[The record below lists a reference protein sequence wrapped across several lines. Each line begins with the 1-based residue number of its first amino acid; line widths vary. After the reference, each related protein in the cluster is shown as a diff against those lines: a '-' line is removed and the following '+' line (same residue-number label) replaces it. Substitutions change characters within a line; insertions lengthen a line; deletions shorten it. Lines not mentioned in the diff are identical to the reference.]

1 MYYGKAYLKNKLSA
15 KQGRVSTRY
24 KYYSMK
30 NYVNNISQT
39 LPQQFRWLRHSL
51 GWCAKTVDSVADRL
65 IFRGF
70 KNDNFDVQQIFNMNN
85 PDIFFDSAIISA
97 LISSCCFIY
106 ISPGEDGFP
115 RLQVID
121 GYNATGIIDPIT
133 GLLTE
138 GYAVI
143 SRDEYG
149 NPDIEAYFTAD
160 STIYSYKGQTDVVV
174 ENKAPYPLLVPII
187 YKPDAKRPFGR
198 SRITRAEMS
207 IMQSA
212 LRTLRR
218 AEISGEFYSYPQRY
232 LLGLSDDVEVDDKWQ
247 AVMTAMLTITRDAD
261 GNTPTVGQFP
271 QQSMTPYVE
280 QLRMLAALFAGESG
294 LTMDDLGFV
303 SDNPSSSEAIKA
315 SHENLRLAAKKA
327 QRTFGSGFLN
337 VGYLAACVRD
347 EYSYKRQQ
355 VYLTKPC
362 WEPIFEPDAA
372 TLSSI
377 GDGAI
382 KVNQAVPGY
391 FTADNLRD
399 LTGIEKSEGK

>member
-1 MYYGKAYLKNKLSA
+1 MYGKAYLKNKLSA

-24 KYYSMK
+24 EYYSMK
-30 NYVNNISQT
+30 NHVNNISQA

-65 IFRGF
+65 IFRGV
-70 KNDNFDVQQIFNMNN
+70 KNDNFDMQQIFNMNN

-160 STIYSYKGQTDVVV
+160 STIYSYKGQPDVVV
-174 ENKAPYPLLVPII
+174 ENKAPYPLLVPIV

-218 AEISGEFYSYPQRY
+218 AEVSGEFYSYPQRY
-232 LLGLSDDVEVDDKWQ
+232 LLGLSDDVEIDDKWQ
-247 AVMTAMLTITRDAD
+247 AAMTAMLTISRDED
-261 GNTPTVGQFP
+261 GNTPTAGQFP

>member
-1 MYYGKAYLKNKLSA
+1 MYGKAYLKNKLSA

-24 KYYSMK
+24 EYYSMK
-30 NYVNNISQT
+30 NHVNNISQA

-70 KNDNFDVQQIFNMNN
+70 KNDNFDMQQIFNMNN

-160 STIYSYKGQTDVVV
+160 STIYSYKGQPDVVV
-174 ENKAPYPLLVPII
+174 ENKAPYPLLVPIV

-218 AEISGEFYSYPQRY
+218 AEVSGEFYSYPQRY
-232 LLGLSDDVEVDDKWQ
+232 LLGLSDDVEIDDKWQ
-247 AVMTAMLTITRDAD
+247 AAMTAMLTISRDED
-261 GNTPTVGQFP
+261 GNTPTAGQFP

-294 LTMDDLGFV
+294 LTMDDLGFA
-303 SDNPSSSEAIKA
+303 SDNPSSSEAIKS

-337 VGYLAACVRD
+337 VGYLAVCVRD
-347 EYSYKRQQ
+347 SYDYKRQQ

-391 FTADNLRD
+391 FKADNLRD

>member
-1 MYYGKAYLKNKLSA
+1 M
-15 KQGRVSTRY
+15 
-24 KYYSMK
+24 
-30 NYVNNISQT
+30 

-70 KNDNFDVQQIFNMNN
+70 KNDNFDMQQIFNMNN

-143 SRDEYG
+143 SRDEYE

-160 STIYSYKGQTDVVV
+160 STIYSYKGQFDVVV

-218 AEISGEFYSYPQRY
+218 AEVSGEFYSYPQRY
-232 LLGLSDDVEVDDKWQ
+232 LLGLSDDVEIDDKWQ
-247 AVMTAMLTITRDAD
+247 AAMTAMLTITRDAD
-261 GNTPTVGQFP
+261 GNCTVVYNPGEGKKYQNVWSKEWKNADENDKINNRKKLEAVQTKP
-271 QQSMTPYVE
+271 RKQKLE
-280 QLRMLAALFAGESG
+280 QLLNRE
-294 LTMDDLGFV
+294 TGFV
-303 SDNPSSSEAIKA
+303 NQLVKHPKMLQAYTPVGLKQAFINAGYDVRP
-315 SHENLRLAAKKA
+315 LGRGRLKGVP
-327 QRTFGSGFLN
+327 FEEGG
-337 VGYLAACVRD
+337 GYRVL
-347 EYSYKRQQ
+347 YG
-355 VYLTKPC
+355 
-362 WEPIFEPDAA
+362 
-372 TLSSI
+372 
-377 GDGAI
+377 GDGYFQYHPKEVSHHKEAYYKTSNGRDGI
-382 KVNQAVPGY
+382 KRY
-391 FTADNLRD
+391 NLNGD
-399 LTGIEKSEGK
+399 EKND

>member
-1 MYYGKAYLKNKLSA
+1 M
-15 KQGRVSTRY
+15 
-24 KYYSMK
+24 
-30 NYVNNISQT
+30 
-39 LPQQFRWLRHSL
+39 PQQFRWLRHSL

-70 KNDNFDVQQIFNMNN
+70 KNDNFDMQQIFNMNN

-106 ISPGEDGFP
+106 ISPGDDGFP

-160 STIYSYKGQTDVVV
+160 STIYSYKGQPDVVV
-174 ENKAPYPLLVPII
+174 ENKAPYPLLVPIV

-218 AEISGEFYSYPQRY
+218 AEVSGEFYSYPQRY
-232 LLGLSDDVEVDDKWQ
+232 LLGLSDDVEIDDN
-247 AVMTAMLTITRDAD
+247 
-261 GNTPTVGQFP
+261 G
-271 QQSMTPYVE
+271 
-280 QLRMLAALFAGESG
+280 
-294 LTMDDLGFV
+294 
-303 SDNPSSSEAIKA
+303 
-315 SHENLRLAAKKA
+315 RL
-327 QRTFGSGFLN
+327 Q
-337 VGYLAACVRD
+337 
-347 EYSYKRQQ
+347 
-355 VYLTKPC
+355 
-362 WEPIFEPDAA
+362 
-372 TLSSI
+372 
-377 GDGAI
+377 
-382 KVNQAVPGY
+382 
-391 FTADNLRD
+391 
-399 LTGIEKSEGK
+399 

>member
-1 MYYGKAYLKNKLSA
+1 MYGKAYLKNKLSA

-24 KYYSMK
+24 EYYSMK
-30 NYVNNISQT
+30 NYVNDISQA

-70 KNDNFDVQQIFNMNN
+70 KNDNFDMQQIFNMNN

-106 ISPGEDGFP
+106 ISPGADGFP

-160 STIYSYKGQTDVVV
+160 STIYSYKGQPDVVV
-174 ENKAPYPLLVPII
+174 ENKAPYPLLVPIV

-218 AEISGEFYSYPQRY
+218 AEVSGEFYSYPQRY
-232 LLGLSDDVEVDDKWQ
+232 LLGLSDDVEIDDKWQ
-247 AVMTAMLTITRDAD
+247 AAMTAMLTISRDED
-261 GNTPTVGQFP
+261 GNTPTAGQFP

-303 SDNPSSSEAIKA
+303 SDNPSSSETIKA

>member
-1 MYYGKAYLKNKLSA
+1 MYGKAYLKNKLSA

-24 KYYSMK
+24 EYYSMK
-30 NYVNNISQT
+30 NHVNNISQA

-70 KNDNFDVQQIFNMNN
+70 KNDNFDMQQIFNMNN

-160 STIYSYKGQTDVVV
+160 STIYSYKGQPDVVV
-174 ENKAPYPLLVPII
+174 ENKAPYPLLVPIV

-218 AEISGEFYSYPQRY
+218 AEVSGEFYSYPQRY
-232 LLGLSDDVEVDDKWQ
+232 LLGLSDDVEIDDKWQ
-247 AVMTAMLTITRDAD
+247 AAMTAMLTISRDED
-261 GNTPTVGQFP
+261 GNTPTAGQFP

-294 LTMDDLGFV
+294 LTMDDLGFA

-337 VGYLAACVRD
+337 VGYLAVCVRD
-347 EYSYKRQQ
+347 SYDYKRQQ

-391 FTADNLRD
+391 FKADNLRD

>member
-1 MYYGKAYLKNKLSA
+1 MYGKAYLKNKLSA

-24 KYYSMK
+24 QYYSMK
-30 NYVNNISQT
+30 NHVNDISQM

-70 KNDNFDVQQIFNMNN
+70 KNDNFDMQQIFNMNN

-143 SRDEYG
+143 SRDEYE

-160 STIYSYKGQTDVVV
+160 STIYSYKGQFDVVV

-218 AEISGEFYSYPQRY
+218 AEVSGEFYSYPQRY
-232 LLGLSDDVEVDDKWQ
+232 LLGLSDDVEIDDKWQ
-247 AVMTAMLTITRDAD
+247 AAMTAMLTITRDAD
-261 GNTPTVGQFP
+261 GNTPTAGQFP

>member
-1 MYYGKAYLKNKLSA
+1 MYGKAYLKNKLSA

-24 KYYSMK
+24 EYYSMK
-30 NYVNNISQT
+30 NHVNNISQA

-70 KNDNFDVQQIFNMNN
+70 KNDNFDMQQIFNMNN

-149 NPDIEAYFTAD
+149 NPDIEAYFMAD
-160 STIYSYKGQTDVVV
+160 STIYSYKGQPDVVV
-174 ENKAPYPLLVPII
+174 ENKAPYPLLVPIV

-218 AEISGEFYSYPQRY
+218 AEVSGEFYSYPQRY
-232 LLGLSDDVEVDDKWQ
+232 LLGLSDDVEIDDKWQ
-247 AVMTAMLTITRDAD
+247 AAMTAMLTISRDED
-261 GNTPTVGQFP
+261 GNTPTAGQFP

>member
-1 MYYGKAYLKNKLSA
+1 
-15 KQGRVSTRY
+15 
-24 KYYSMK
+24 MK
-30 NYVNNISQT
+30 NHVNNISQT

-70 KNDNFDVQQIFNMNN
+70 KNDNFDMQQIFNMNN

-106 ISPGEDGFP
+106 ISPGENGFP

-261 GNTPTVGQFP
+261 GNIPTVGQFP

-294 LTMDDLGFV
+294 LTMEDLGFV

-391 FTADNLRD
+391 ITADNLRD

>member
-1 MYYGKAYLKNKLSA
+1 MYGKAYLKNKLSA

-24 KYYSMK
+24 EYYSMK
-30 NYVNNISQT
+30 NHVNNISQA

-65 IFRGF
+65 IFRGV
-70 KNDNFDVQQIFNMNN
+70 KNDNFDMQQIFNMNN
-85 PDIFFDSAIISA
+85 PDMFFDSAIISA

-160 STIYSYKGQTDVVV
+160 STIYSYKGQPDVVV
-174 ENKAPYPLLVPII
+174 ENKAPYPLLVPIV

-218 AEISGEFYSYPQRY
+218 AEVSGEFYSYPQRY
-232 LLGLSDDVEVDDKWQ
+232 LLGLSDDVEIDDKWQ
-247 AVMTAMLTITRDAD
+247 AAMTAMLTISRDED
-261 GNTPTVGQFP
+261 GNTPTAGQFP

-294 LTMDDLGFV
+294 LTMDDLGFA
-303 SDNPSSSEAIKA
+303 SDNPSSPEAIKA

>member
-1 MYYGKAYLKNKLSA
+1 MYGKAYLKNKLSA

-24 KYYSMK
+24 EYYSMK
-30 NYVNNISQT
+30 NHVNNISQA
-39 LPQQFRWLRHSL
+39 LPQQLRWLRHSL

-65 IFRGF
+65 IFRGV
-70 KNDNFDVQQIFNMNN
+70 KNDNFDMQQIFNMNN

-160 STIYSYKGQTDVVV
+160 STIYSYKGQPDVVV
-174 ENKAPYPLLVPII
+174 ENKAPYPLLVPIV

-218 AEISGEFYSYPQRY
+218 AEVSGEFYSYPQRY
-232 LLGLSDDVEVDDKWQ
+232 LLGLSDDVEIDDKWQ
-247 AVMTAMLTITRDAD
+247 AAMTAMLTISRDED
-261 GNTPTVGQFP
+261 GNTPTAGQFP

-294 LTMDDLGFV
+294 LTMDDLGFA
-303 SDNPSSSEAIKA
+303 SDNPSSPEAIKA